1 MNGPLNGLNV
11 VFGAASLSDVAD
23 SLEVLDRQSRAD
35 SSLAREVGRLT
46 EALRQKSARLA
57 SLLSRRLGMVRR
69 LADAQA
75 GLTAQFAAQQA
86 DLANLAGER
95 AQASA
100 LLKRLKSRL
109 AAEELAAA
117 TLAAGSG
124 MTITYGEWAG
134 DLLDRL
140 GVPPCQ
146 NNLVL
151 VVAWETAEY
160 TQASWNPLATTY
172 PMPGATSFNPVGVRN
187 YRSLDQGLTATAATL
202 SRPGF
207 GYEAVLLDLA
217 SCADPMTT
225 GEDVNASQWCR
236 GCAGG
241 TYVTAIIPSVEA
253 FYNSFA
259 GK

>member
-1 MNGPLNGLNV
+1 
-11 VFGAASLSDVAD
+11 
-23 SLEVLDRQSRAD
+23 
-35 SSLAREVGRLT
+35 
-46 EALRQKSARLA
+46 
-57 SLLSRRLGMVRR
+57 
-69 LADAQA
+69 
-75 GLTAQFAAQQA
+75 
-86 DLANLAGER
+86 
-95 AQASA
+95 
-100 LLKRLKSRL
+100 
-109 AAEELAAA
+109 
-117 TLAAGSG
+117 
-124 MTITYGEWAG
+124 
-134 DLLDRL
+134 
-140 GVPPCQ
+140 
-146 NNLVL
+146 
-151 VVAWETAEY
+151 
-160 TQASWNPLATTY
+160 
-172 PMPGATSFNPVGVRN
+172 MPGATSFNPVGVRN